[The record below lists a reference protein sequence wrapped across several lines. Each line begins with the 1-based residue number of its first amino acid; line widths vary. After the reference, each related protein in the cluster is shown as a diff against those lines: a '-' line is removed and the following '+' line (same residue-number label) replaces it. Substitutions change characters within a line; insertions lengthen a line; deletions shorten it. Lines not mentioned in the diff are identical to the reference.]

1 MTSTSRRKVVCAI
14 ALASGIFGIATTAA
28 QAQAL
33 TKLTITM
40 EFTPGGFHTPFYLAQ
55 QKGWF
60 KEAGIDLTIRDGK
73 GSANTIN
80 LVGAGQSDLGFT
92 PGSAAIIART
102 KGIPVKTI
110 ATIMNKNAY
119 GIVFKKGA
127 QIRNAQDLKGK
138 ELVYTIGSMEGVF
151 TESFLAS
158 AKLNKSDVKLMG
170 VDAAS
175 KAAAVVSGK
184 TDGAI
189 VPVPFYVGLL
199 AGKQEIG
206 TLLYHDFGDRF
217 IDIGIITSDDV
228 IKQKPAALKAFV
240 SVMSRAFTYTRN
252 NGMEE
257 AAAALVALRPDASID
272 APSLVNM
279 FRAYAAHIDTPLS
292 QGKPIGY
299 ISEAAWAES
308 VDTLKRLDVIPKDA
322 KATDM
327 YTTEFSPK

>member
-1 MTSTSRRKVVCAI
+1 MTFTTRRKVVCTI
-14 ALASGIFGIATTAA
+14 ALVAGTLGIVAPTV

-40 EFTPGGFHTPFYLAQ
+40 EFTPQGFHAPFYLAQ

-60 KEAGIDLTIRDGK
+60 KEAGIELTIRDGK
-73 GSANTIN
+73 GSANTIT

-102 KGIPVKTI
+102 KGIPVMTI
-110 ATIMNKNAY
+110 ATILNKNAY

-127 QIRNAQDLKGK
+127 EIRSAQDLKGK
-138 ELVYTIGSMEGVF
+138 ELVYTVGSMEGVF
-151 TESFLAS
+151 TDSFLVA
-158 AKLNKSDVKLMG
+158 AKLNKSDIRLLG
-170 VDAAS
+170 VDAGS
-175 KAAAVVSGK
+175 KAAAVVTGK
-184 TDGAI
+184 SDGAI
-189 VPVPFYVGLL
+189 APVPFYVGML

-206 TLLYHDFGDRF
+206 TLLFHDFGDRF
-217 IDIGIITSDDV
+217 IDIGIIANDDV

-240 SVMSRAFTYTRN
+240 SIMSRAFTYTRDK
-252 NGMEE
+252 GAEE
-257 AAAALVALRPDASID
+257 AAAALVKLRPDASIE
-272 APSLVNM
+272 APALVNM

-299 ISEAAWAES
+299 ISEAAWVES
-308 VDTLKRLDVIPKDA
+308 IATLQRLNLIPKDA

-327 YTTEFSPK
+327 YTTQFSPK

>member
-1 MTSTSRRKVVCAI
+1 MKSISRRRIVCTL
-14 ALASGIFGIATTAA
+14 ALAASTFAIGITGA
-28 QAQAL
+28 QAQQL
-33 TKLTITM
+33 TKLTLTM

-73 GSANTIN
+73 GSGNTIN

-92 PGSAAIIART
+92 PGSAAIIARS

-119 GIVFKKGA
+119 GIVFNKRS
-127 QIRNAQDLKGK
+127 QIRSASDLKGK
-138 ELVYTIGSMEGVF
+138 ELIYTVGSMEGVF

-158 AKLNKSDVKLMG
+158 AKLSKSDVKLLG
-170 VDAAS
+170 VDSTAKAAS
-175 KAAAVVSGK
+175 VIAGK
-184 TDGAI
+184 SDGA
-189 VPVPFYVGLL
+189 VAPVPYYVGLL

-206 TLLYHDFGDRF
+206 TLLYHDFGDKLV
-217 IDIGIITSDDV
+217 DIGIIANEDA

-240 SVMSRAFTYTRN
+240 DVMSRAFTYTRDKSA
-252 NGMEE
+252 EE
-257 AAAALVALRPDASID
+257 AAAALVALRPDAGID
-272 APSLVNM
+272 VPSLVNM
-279 FRAYAAHIDTPLS
+279 FRAYAAHIDTPDS

-299 ISEAAWAES
+299 ISEVAWAQS
-308 VDTLKRLDVIPKDA
+308 VDTLKRLNVIPKDA

-327 YTTEFSPK
+327 YTTAFSPK